1 MSTQL
6 IFCWTVRAGKRGGGG
21 AWQERRRRRGGEEE
35 EQLQK
40 DRLAAAIKDL
50 TKRKSM
56 LESEKETMQQK
67 PAIDLMAETKLFR
80 QDVFKSRYRA
90 KSSVMDID

>member
-1 MSTQL
+1 
-6 IFCWTVRAGKRGGGG
+6 
-21 AWQERRRRRGGEEE
+21 
-35 EQLQK
+35 
-40 DRLAAAIKDL
+40 
-50 TKRKSM
+50 M